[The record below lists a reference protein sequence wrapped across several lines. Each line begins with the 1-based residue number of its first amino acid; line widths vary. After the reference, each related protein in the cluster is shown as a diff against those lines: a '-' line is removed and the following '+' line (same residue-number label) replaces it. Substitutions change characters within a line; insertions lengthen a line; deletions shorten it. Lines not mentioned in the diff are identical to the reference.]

1 MSNVGKQKMEEPKE
15 EKMKNQNELF
25 ITSDLH
31 WKNFYHRNIIKY
43 CNRPYE
49 LSLEGI
55 AKMNG
60 DILKQFDELP
70 EGSTILNLG
79 DILLNSS
86 KTFDELKYLV
96 DRMKTNNKKLWL
108 VMGNHDRELSRY
120 LKKQDFESSYDLL
133 VALGFDRVYDKPIYM
148 DGIIFSHEPI
158 YNTKNCYGHTHDIDI
173 DKDYF
178 NHECENWAMME
189 RVKKEA
195 ISKQKNLDIDTSKNL
210 TGKEID
216 VKNYFNVCWD
226 KHHRILSYDEVL
238 KYFGKI

>member
-1 MSNVGKQKMEEPKE
+1 M
-15 EKMKNQNELF
+15 LY

-31 WKNFYHRNIIKY
+31 YHHLRIIKY

-49 LSLEGI
+49 FSSEGV
-55 AKMNG
+55 AKMNE

-96 DRMKTNNKKLWL
+96 DRMKANNKKLWL
-108 VMGNHDRELSRY
+108 IMGNHDRELSRY
-120 LKKQDFESSYDLL
+120 LKKQDFENSYDLL
-133 VALGFDRVYDKPIYM
+133 VALGFDRVYDKPICM
-148 DGIIFSHEPI
+148 DGIIFTHEPI
-158 YNTKNCYGHTHDIDI
+158 YFDNGAKVCYGHTHDIDI

-195 ISKQKNLDIDTSKNL
+195 ISKQKNLGIDTSKNL
-210 TGKEID
+210 TGREID
-216 VKNYFNVCWD
+216 VKNYFNACWD

>member
-1 MSNVGKQKMEEPKE
+1 M
-15 EKMKNQNELF
+15 LY

-31 WKNFYHRNIIKY
+31 YWHKNIIKY
-43 CNRPYE
+43 SNRPYPFDNS
-49 LSLEGI
+49 SLPI
-55 AKMNG
+55 MNE

-96 DRMKTNNKKLWL
+96 DRMKANNKKLWL
-108 VMGNHDRELSRY
+108 IMGNHDRELSRY
-120 LKKQDFESSYDLL
+120 LKKQDFENSYDLL
-133 VALGFDRVYDKPIYM
+133 VALGFDRVYDKPICM
-148 DGIIFSHEPI
+148 DGIIFTHEPI
-158 YNTKNCYGHTHDIDI
+158 YFDNGAKVCYGHTHDIDI

-195 ISKQKNLDIDTSKNL
+195 ISNQKNLDIDTSKNL
-210 TGKEID
+210 TGMEID
-216 VKNYFNVCWD
+216 VKNYFNACWD

>member
-1 MSNVGKQKMEEPKE
+1 MIY
-15 EKMKNQNELF
+15 

-31 WKNFYHRNIIKY
+31 YWHKNIIKY
-43 CNRPYE
+43 SNRPYPFDNS
-49 LSLEGI
+49 SLPI
-55 AKMNG
+55 MNE

-96 DRMKTNNKKLWL
+96 DRMKANNKKLWL
-108 VMGNHDRELSRY
+108 IMGNHDRELSKY

-133 VALGFDRVYDKPIYM
+133 VALGFDRVYDKPICM
-148 DGIIFSHEPI
+148 DGIIFTHEPI
-158 YNTKNCYGHTHDIDI
+158 YFDNGVKVCYGHTHDIDI

-210 TGKEID
+210 TGREID
-216 VKNYFNVCWD
+216 VKNYFNACWD

>member
-1 MSNVGKQKMEEPKE
+1 M
-15 EKMKNQNELF
+15 NE
-25 ITSDLH
+25 
-31 WKNFYHRNIIKY
+31 
-43 CNRPYE
+43 
-49 LSLEGI
+49 
-55 AKMNG
+55 

-70 EGSTILNLG
+70 EGSIILNLG

-86 KTFDELKYLV
+86 KSFENLKYLV
-96 DRMKTNNKKLWL
+96 DKMKANNKKLWL
-108 VMGNHDRELSRY
+108 IMGNHDRELSKY
-120 LKKQDFESSYDLL
+120 LKKQDFENSYDLL

-158 YNTKNCYGHTHDIDI
+158 YNTKNCHGHTHDIDI

-210 TGKEID
+210 AGKEID
-216 VKNYFNVCWD
+216 IKNYFNVCWD

>member
-1 MSNVGKQKMEEPKE
+1 MEEPKE
-15 EKMKNQNELF
+15 EKMLY

-31 WKNFYHRNIIKY
+31 YHHRNIIKY

-49 LSLEGI
+49 LSLDGI
-55 AKMNG
+55 AKMNE

-133 VALGFDRVYDKPIYM
+133 VALGFNRVYDKPIYM

-158 YNTKNCYGHTHDIDI
+158 YNTKNCHGHTHDIDI

-195 ISKQKNLDIDTSKNL
+195 ISKQENLDIDTSKNL
-210 TGKEID
+210 TGREID
-216 VKNYFNVCWD
+216 VKNYFNACWD

>member
-1 MSNVGKQKMEEPKE
+1 M
-15 EKMKNQNELF
+15 NE
-25 ITSDLH
+25 
-31 WKNFYHRNIIKY
+31 
-43 CNRPYE
+43 
-49 LSLEGI
+49 
-55 AKMNG
+55 

-96 DRMKTNNKKLWL
+96 DRMKANNKKLWL
-108 VMGNHDRELSRY
+108 IMGNHDRELSRY
-120 LKKQDFESSYDLL
+120 LKKQDFENSYDLL
-133 VALGFDRVYDKPIYM
+133 VALGFDRVYDKPICM
-148 DGIIFSHEPI
+148 DGIIFTHEPI
-158 YNTKNCYGHTHDIDI
+158 YFDNGAKVCYGHTHDIDI

-195 ISKQKNLDIDTSKNL
+195 ISNQKNLDIDTSKNL
-210 TGKEID
+210 TGMEID
-216 VKNYFNVCWD
+216 VKNYFNACWD

>member
-1 MSNVGKQKMEEPKE
+1 M
-15 EKMKNQNELF
+15 LY

-31 WKNFYHRNIIKY
+31 YHHRNIIKY

-49 LSLEGI
+49 LSLDGI
-55 AKMNG
+55 AKMNE

-96 DRMKTNNKKLWL
+96 DRMKANNKKLWL

-158 YNTKNCYGHTHDIDI
+158 YNTKNCHGHTHDIDI

-210 TGKEID
+210 TGREID
-216 VKNYFNVCWD
+216 VKNYFNICWD
-226 KHHRILSYDEVL
+226 KHYRILPYDEVL
-238 KYFGKI
+238 KYFEKI

>member
-1 MSNVGKQKMEEPKE
+1 M
-15 EKMKNQNELF
+15 LY

-31 WKNFYHRNIIKY
+31 YWHKNIIKY
-43 CNRPYE
+43 SNRPYPFDNS
-49 LSLEGI
+49 SLPI
-55 AKMNG
+55 MNE

-86 KTFDELKYLV
+86 KSFENLKYLV
-96 DRMKTNNKKLWL
+96 DRMKANNKKLWL
-108 VMGNHDRELSRY
+108 IMGNHDRELSKY

-148 DGIIFSHEPI
+148 DGIIFTHEPI
-158 YNTKNCYGHTHDIDI
+158 YFDNGVKVCYGHTHDIDI

-210 TGKEID
+210 AGKEID

>member
-1 MSNVGKQKMEEPKE
+1 M
-15 EKMKNQNELF
+15 NE
-25 ITSDLH
+25 
-31 WKNFYHRNIIKY
+31 
-43 CNRPYE
+43 
-49 LSLEGI
+49 
-55 AKMNG
+55 

-210 TGKEID
+210 TGREID
-216 VKNYFNVCWD
+216 VKNYFNACWD

>member
-1 MSNVGKQKMEEPKE
+1 M
-15 EKMKNQNELF
+15 LY

-31 WKNFYHRNIIKY
+31 YWHKNIIRY
-43 CNRPYE
+43 ANRPYPFE
-49 LSLEGI
+49 NSSLPI
-55 AKMNG
+55 MNE

-86 KTFDELKYLV
+86 KSFDELKYLV
-96 DRMKTNNKKLWL
+96 DRMKANNKKLWL

-120 LKKQDFESSYDLL
+120 LKKQDFENSYDLL

-158 YNTKNCYGHTHDIDI
+158 YNTKNCHGHTHDIDI

-210 TGKEID
+210 TGKEINP
-216 VKNYFNVCWD
+216 KNYFNVCWD
-226 KHHRILSYDEVL
+226 KHHQILPFNEVIE
-238 KYFGKI
+238 YFKNTGDKIENL

>member
-1 MSNVGKQKMEEPKE
+1 M
-15 EKMKNQNELF
+15 LY

-31 WKNFYHRNIIKY
+31 YHHRNIIKY

-49 LSLEGI
+49 FSLEGI
-55 AKMNG
+55 AKMNE

-86 KTFDELKYLV
+86 KSFDELKYLV
-96 DRMKTNNKKLWL
+96 DRMKANNKKLWL
-108 VMGNHDRELSRY
+108 IMGNHDRELSRY
-120 LKKQDFESSYDLL
+120 LKKQYFENSYDLL

-158 YNTKNCYGHTHDIDI
+158 YNTKNCHGHTHDIDI

-195 ISKQKNLDIDTSKNL
+195 ISKQENLDIDTSKNL

-226 KHHRILSYDEVL
+226 KHHRILPYDEVL

>member
-1 MSNVGKQKMEEPKE
+1 M
-15 EKMKNQNELF
+15 LY

-31 WKNFYHRNIIKY
+31 YHHRNILKY

-49 LSLEGI
+49 FSSEGV
-55 AKMNG
+55 AKMNE

-96 DRMKTNNKKLWL
+96 DRMKANNKKLWL
-108 VMGNHDRELSRY
+108 IMGNHDRELSKY
-120 LKKQDFESSYDLL
+120 LKKQDFESSYDLF
-133 VALGFDRVYDKPIYM
+133 VVLGFDRVYDKPICM
-148 DGIIFSHEPI
+148 DGIIFTHEPI
-158 YNTKNCYGHTHDIDI
+158 YFDNGAKVCYGHTHDIDI

-210 TGKEID
+210 VGKDID
-216 VKNYFNVCWD
+216 IKNYFNVCWD